1 MRPIWTASASAT
13 TGGIHPQEGEE
24 NRRKGK
30 HGKRGEGRPGPG
42 RVSSSAPA
50 PHIVATGHPNT
61 RRRATVGSSYI
72 GRRRNGHSFRDQR
85 SGVASAVKGT
95 LESARHTV
103 SAASDVDSLAG
114 AWPHGT
120 PMDLV
125 IIDDLSAHDLLD
137 ETRRS
142 LSRLMDGKAGDGTG
156 TAVRPRTLL
165 LSTPPRTP
173 KANPDDTP
181 QVRRQTPCRRS
192 AKQAGPRPTGQAAPP
207 IVSGRRFQ
215 RPAHSRG

>member
-1 MRPIWTASASAT
+1 MDILFVTSD
-13 TGGIHPQEGEE
+13 
-24 NRRKGK
+24 
-30 HGKRGEGRPGPG
+30 
-42 RVSSSAPA
+42 PA
-50 PHIVATGHPNT
+50 L
-61 RRRATVGSSYI
+61 
-72 GRRRNGHSFRDQR
+72 
-85 SGVASAVKGT
+85 ASAVKGT

-165 LSTPPRTP
+165 LSTPRARRRRTRTTRRRSDGRPR
-173 KANPDDTP
+173 
-181 QVRRQTPCRRS
+181 CRRS
-192 AKQAGPRPTGQAAPP
+192 AKQAGPRPTGRPPGRPRP

>member
-1 MRPIWTASASAT
+1 MDILFVTSD
-13 TGGIHPQEGEE
+13 
-24 NRRKGK
+24 
-30 HGKRGEGRPGPG
+30 
-42 RVSSSAPA
+42 PA
-50 PHIVATGHPNT
+50 L
-61 RRRATVGSSYI
+61 
-72 GRRRNGHSFRDQR
+72 
-85 SGVASAVKGT
+85 ASAVKGT

-165 LSTPPRTP
+165 FSTPPRTP

-181 QVRRQTPCRRS
+181 QVRRQTPLPTIRKTGR
-192 AKQAGPRPTGQAAPP
+192 AKADGQAARPAAPP